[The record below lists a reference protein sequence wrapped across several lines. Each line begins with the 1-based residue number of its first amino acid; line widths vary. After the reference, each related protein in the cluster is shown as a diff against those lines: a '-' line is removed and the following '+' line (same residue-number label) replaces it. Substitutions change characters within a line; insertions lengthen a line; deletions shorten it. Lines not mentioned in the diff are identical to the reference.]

1 MIIICFVCYYRL
13 FEDEEQDLFKDLQS
27 LPGNAALRKLNDLI
41 KRARLAKVINVIDGA
56 RTSSCTIEIRNVTH
70 VTYSDNCIVPLKKKF
85 RFCSQVHAYIIS
97 ALHKEMP
104 ALFRREGKKKEL
116 IKNLGTIYQNIQKEQ
131 QISPGD
137 FPDIN
142 KMQVC
147 KNIVDFCI
155 IRILFVLVL

>member
-1 MIIICFVCYYRL
+1 
-13 FEDEEQDLFKDLQS
+13 

-41 KRARLAKVINVIDGA
+41 KRARLAKVIIVIDGS
-56 RTSSCTIEIRNVTH
+56 RTSSCTIEIRNVAH
-70 VTYSDNCIVPLKKKF
+70 VISDNCIISLKKVLS
-85 RFCSQVHAYIIS
+85 CLQVHAYIIS

-104 ALFRREGKKKEL
+104 ALFRRDGKKKEL

-137 FPDIN
+137 FPDLK

-147 KNIVDFCI
+147 RNIIDFCI
-155 IRILFVLVL
+155 IFSCSRIIILFFTIPVTYFILLTCVFRTCW